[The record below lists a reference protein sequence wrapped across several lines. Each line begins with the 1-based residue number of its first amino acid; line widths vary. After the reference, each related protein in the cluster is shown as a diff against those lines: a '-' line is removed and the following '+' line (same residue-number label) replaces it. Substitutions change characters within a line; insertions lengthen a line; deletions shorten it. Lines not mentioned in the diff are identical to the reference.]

1 MHGVHK
7 SKRLSGYQQRKAKE
21 ARNKSLKK
29 LARSM
34 LQFFKR
40 PDDDQGSSKDI
51 VSQCQSPIENANSSD
66 ASMYSAEEQVVDV
79 AEFEAEQGV
88 EVENCE
94 AEESAER
101 DSSLDTV
108 NDMSDLREK
117 DLQIL
122 HDVSF
127 WEIPVADHFRVEI
140 IKRGSAYFQN
150 KDGPFSAVARQDS
163 DTKSKG
169 DVHQLSKQWF
179 CKMMPNGE
187 KILRSWMVYSVVS
200 EKLYCFC
207 CRLFAVS
214 VTSTSSKFVTGFQTW
229 WKLSPK
235 VHKP

>member
-1 MHGVHK
+1 MDTSKGKQKRQEINHSK
-7 SKRLSGYQQRKAKE
+7 SKQAG
-21 ARNKSLKK
+21 
-29 LARSM
+29 SM
-34 LQFFKR
+34 LQFVKR

-66 ASMYSAEEQVVDV
+66 ASMYSAEEQVVEV

-88 EVENCE
+88 EVENFE

-140 IKRGSAYFQN
+140 IKREVLIFRTKMDLSVLWQGKIQIQNQRVMCASFQN
-150 KDGPFSAVARQDS
+150 S
-163 DTKSKG
+163 
-169 DVHQLSKQWF
+169 
-179 CKMMPNGE
+179 
-187 KILRSWMVYSVVS
+187 
-200 EKLYCFC
+200 
-207 CRLFAVS
+207 
-214 VTSTSSKFVTGFQTW
+214 GFTR
-229 WKLSPK
+229 
-235 VHKP
+235 